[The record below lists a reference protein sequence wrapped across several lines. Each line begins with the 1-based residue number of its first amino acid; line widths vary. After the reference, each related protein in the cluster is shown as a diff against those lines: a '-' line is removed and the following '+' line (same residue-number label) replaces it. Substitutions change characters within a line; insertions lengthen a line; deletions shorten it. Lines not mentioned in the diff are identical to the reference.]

1 MIAVNLDPALG
12 PAPDAAFD
20 PIEGS
25 AEGARR
31 SADAQGWAVAARD
44 VHGRS
49 GRRWGLGILV
59 LAAGVGHGVVW
70 TTIEGRTEV
79 HSAHL
84 AALVRDSLISADDAA
99 RMKEWA
105 ERLAEL
111 SPPIIALQNMA
122 VDRRQWGRFLDV
134 VANAAPS
141 EVRFNRILSVPAVS
155 TLGPLPKFDVGGDP
169 IGIEIHGVAIEL
181 GVILGF
187 LETLAL
193 HEGVGPVELLR
204 TEGGAP
210 RVGFSI
216 RVEAKRPPFAAG
228 DAHER

>member
-1 MIAVNLDPALG
+1 MIDVNLDPALG
-12 PAPDAAFD
+12 PVADASLGPF
-20 PIEGS
+20 EGI
-25 AEGARR
+25 AEGTRR
-31 SADAQGWAVAARD
+31 SADARGWEGAAQEAR
-44 VHGRS
+44 GCS
-49 GRRWGLGILV
+49 GRRWGLRILV
-59 LAAGVGHGVVW
+59 LATGVGHGVVW
-70 TTIEGRTEV
+70 TTLQGRTED

-84 AALVRDSLISADDAA
+84 AELVRDSLIAADDAA
-99 RMKEWA
+99 RMKGWA

-111 SPPIIALQNMA
+111 SPPLIALQNMVA
-122 VDRRQWGRFLDV
+122 DRRQWGRFLDV

-155 TLGPLPKFDVGGDP
+155 TLGAPVHPDVGGDP

-193 HEGVGPVELLR
+193 QEGVGPVELLR

-216 RVEAKRPPFAAG
+216 RVEAKRPPLAAG
-228 DAHER
+228 DAQ